1 VKGGGPTHRR
11 NAASIKKDGSMIDY
25 PDKNSAIRPILEME
39 LRKNSVEMR
48 MPSKGRG
55 GPE

>member
-1 VKGGGPTHRR
+1 
-11 NAASIKKDGSMIDY
+11 MIDY

-48 MPSKGRG
+48 MPLKGRG

>member
-48 MPSKGRG
+48 MPLKGRG